1 MPDVFT
7 FRGGETLPAET
18 VSMSIKGKWFQVP
31 ALAINGKS
39 IILRGKWIKTAVVHE
54 EEWLETELADPG
66 LCVEA
71 LKKQKLGDHRA
82 DVFSFSQKVPATQ
95 PKYSYPMEWDSIAAI
110 KIISFKAWWN
120 NLSQETRKNVRR
132 SQKRGVIVG
141 VKDLDDR
148 LIQDLIDLNNDAPV
162 RQGKPFTHFG
172 KTFDQVAKDQASFL
186 DRSDYICAYAGD
198 ELVGVLKLVYRG
210 EVASI
215 LTFLTKKSQQDKR
228 PANALMAKTVEL
240 CEQKKISYLIFGMFN
255 YGNKRETSLREF
267 KIRHGFGEILVP
279 HFFVPLTAK
288 GAICVKLK
296 LHRGLLGLLP
306 HDVIT
311 LLVNARG
318 KLQQFRM
325 SRCSSMLEP
334 PNSNRQMGR
343 SNPPA
348 GSNL

>member
-1 MPDVFT
+1 MLATESVQIS
-7 FRGGETLPAET
+7 
-18 VSMSIKGKWFQVP
+18 VKGQWFQVP
-31 ALAINGKS
+31 ALHVNGKS
-39 IILRGKWIKTAVVHE
+39 IVVRGKWIKTAVIHE
-54 EEWLETELADPG
+54 EEWLETELEDPS

-71 LKKQKLGDHRA
+71 LKKQTLGDRRA

-95 PKYSYPMEWDSIAAI
+95 PKYLYPMEWDSIAAI
-110 KIISFKAWWN
+110 RISSFKAWWDN
-120 NLSQETRKNVRR
+120 VPQETRKNVRR

-141 VKDLDDR
+141 LKDLDDR
-148 LIQDLIDLNNDAPV
+148 LIKDLIDLNNDAPV

-198 ELVGVLKLVYRG
+198 ELVGMVKLVYRG
-210 EVASI
+210 NVASI
-215 LTFLTKKSQQDKR
+215 LTFLSKKSQHDKR

-240 CEQKKISYLIFGMFN
+240 CEQKKRSHLVFGMFN
-255 YGNKRETSLREF
+255 YGNKRDTPLREF
-267 KIRHGFGEILVP
+267 KIRHGFEEILVP
-279 HFFVPLTAK
+279 HFFVPLTVK
-288 GAICVKLK
+288 GAISVKLK

-306 HDVIT
+306 HSVIT
-311 LLVNARG
+311 LLVNVRA